1 MPTRIRD
8 LVDTNL
14 EVLDT
19 DGTGKSNHV
28 LRYNATTEKFD
39 VVSTDDILLK
49 SIETPSP
56 RDFIAT
62 LESELEDVTRTF
74 EGGTF

>member
-1 MPTRIRD
+1 MPTRVRD

-14 EVLDT
+14 DVLDT

-28 LRYNATTEKFD
+28 LRYNDTTEKFD

-56 RDFIAT
+56 QTFITT
-62 LESELEDVTRTF
+62 LESELEDVTRIF
-74 EGGTF
+74 EGGGF